1 MVPPARRA
9 DQGKPN
15 PPAPGVRTRIT
26 EAAFELFADQGYE
39 ATTVEAITQR
49 AGVARRTFFRYFRSK
64 DDVIFPDHQ
73 QLLEDAASRLRAGSG
88 LTPMAAV
95 CDAARLVF
103 DSYVSAPER
112 SVARYR
118 LTRSVPDL
126 RDREISCVEPYQ
138 RLFTR
143 YLVQR
148 VDDPLEAELGAAAV
162 VAAHNHVLRAWLRDG
177 GTRPAGEALE
187 AALAFV
193 LETFEPARARPGRR
207 RPRPVAVVA
216 VIETSMPAASVASRL
231 RGLF

>member
-1 MVPPARRA
+1 MPAARRRA
-9 DQGKPN
+9 DHGTAEL
-15 PPAPGVRTRIT
+15 PAASVRARIT

-39 ATTVEAITQR
+39 ATTVEAITRR

-73 QLLEDAASRLRAGSG
+73 QLLQDAAARLLAGAG

-95 CDAARLVF
+95 CDAVRLVF
-103 DSYVSAPER
+103 DSYVSSPER

-126 RDREISCVEPYQ
+126 RDREITSVEPYQ

-143 YLVQR
+143 YLAQR

-162 VAAHNHVLRAWLRDG
+162 VAAHNHVLRAWLRSG
-177 GTRPAGEALE
+177 GALPAGESLD
-187 AALAFV
+187 AALGFV
-193 LETFEPARARPGRR
+193 LETFETARHRPGRR
-207 RPRPVAVVA
+207 RSRPDAVVA
-216 VIETSMPAASVASRL
+216 VIETSLPAASVASRL